1 MLIVLLN
8 IFLLFHCPFFSLI
21 LFCLFSFHR
30 LWQLLFKNPSRHSL
44 NFIIKCINVF
54 YHMSFKSCSLLIFY
68 FRYFFTCHHS
78 IFLSLSL
85 FSNFPL
91 FAVFFFIFCPHLPP
105 PVHRHSLRFLP
116 CSQDALIL
124 HNNCHYK
131 LHLIHEVHHHVSL
144 L

>member
-1 MLIVLLN
+1 MGLVN
-8 IFLLFHCPFFSLI
+8 FLLLFFIFYANCASQYFSSFSLSIFSLI

-91 FAVFFFIFCPHLPP
+91 FAVYFFYILSSSSSSGSSPFSSFS
-105 PVHRHSLRFLP
+105 SL
-116 CSQDALIL
+116 
-124 HNNCHYK
+124 
-131 LHLIHEVHHHVSL
+131 
-144 L
+144 